1 MGRLLRLFPQFIFM
15 CEKNEVR
22 RGLVDRPPMPFLPAW
37 IDYRAS
43 VGVETREPK
52 ETFDWMLDREYAKE
66 MESVKAGLDTAEW
79 SRKFLLEYVPPLEG
93 FSSELDVIY
102 GLVGDHHSGAS
113 ASAVVRIYIY
123 LLKNWDTFVLERK
136 TAEQR
141 KIYDEQQIHH
151 SEFEPFLS
159 GFDTLDVSEKA
170 KRFEAFR
177 QKWNVTYDDATLL
190 AMFIAIDAEKYREYS
205 VTMQKRE
212 EEDLMREI
220 DLLKFLYRCPIR
232 WFDMPFGLKVDQV
245 TKKHIE
251 ELTKLY
257 PDYPA
262 HFKLVEQ
269 ICMKN
274 LPYKTVKTLPQ
285 YQKILAEP
293 AISEEEKQ
301 AKSLIYPD
309 YRKHIQAISDARKR
323 WL

>member
-1 MGRLLRLFPQFIFM
+1 M

-22 RGLVDRPPMPFLPAW
+22 WGLLDRPPMPFLPAW
-37 IDYRAS
+37 IHYRAS
-43 VGVETREPK
+43 VGVETREPM
-52 ETFDWMLDREYAKE
+52 ETFDWMLDREFAKE

-93 FSSELDVIY
+93 FSPVMETIC

-113 ASAVVRIYIY
+113 ASAVVGMYRY

-136 TAEQR
+136 TVEQR
-141 KIYDEQQIHH
+141 KIYNQEQIHH
-151 SEFEPFLS
+151 SEFEPFLIR
-159 GFDTLDVSEKA
+159 FNERDPSEQA
-170 KRFEAFR
+170 KMFEDFR

-205 VTMQKRE
+205 VTMQKM
-212 EEDLMREI
+212 DMRKVDQEI

-245 TKKHIE
+245 TKKHID

-274 LPYKTVKTLPQ
+274 LPYETVKTLPQ
-285 YQKILAEP
+285 YQEILAEP
-293 AISEEEKQ
+293 AISEEEKK

-309 YRKHIQAISDARKR
+309 YRKHIQAIADARRR